1 MSENV
6 VPLEIPVDPDRY
18 QELIREN
25 QMLREEIR
33 VSREAAEITAGLVV
47 KQFEETERVL
57 RRFEDANAMRKAV
70 LDSAAQFAI
79 IATNNRG
86 IITIFN
92 PGAKN
97 LLGYDAYEVVHRHG
111 LDMFHLRSEL
121 DERAAELSAECGR
134 AIKGSDIFYEYAVMG
149 RNAPQEWNYIR
160 KDGYTLPVSM
170 SINALRDPDGH
181 LTGCLCIATDITE
194 ITWSRQALE
203 ESERSYRLLV
213 NNLPNIVFKGYEDG
227 SIDLFDDKIEKLTG
241 YSRSDF
247 RSRKIKWTDLIVEE
261 DKPGAKK
268 ALIQALKTDKSYIR
282 QYRIRKKNGETL
294 WIEAGSQ
301 IICDQDGNIDFITGA
316 FLDISER
323 KEAEAA
329 LHASEEKYRSLF
341 DSGPNPIFVL
351 DSRTLEI
358 LDANPSAE
366 TTYGY
371 TRKELIG
378 RSFTDIG
385 EVEFENQAFS
395 EVDPAE
401 WARSCVVSQKIR
413 HFKKGRK
420 PIYTEVKACPAIYN
434 NREAIILAATD
445 ISETVEKDAQ
455 LFQASKMTTLGEMS
469 AGIAHELNQP
479 LNAIKIGND
488 FLKRM
493 VQKGLTI
500 QTRDLEKVA
509 TEVSAQ
515 VERAS
520 DIIWRLREFGHK
532 PDFKKETFSVNETIR
547 DVMRIIGHQLALQN
561 IEVELGLDE
570 TIPAILANK
579 NRFEQVVF
587 NLITNARD
595 AIEQATDD
603 STGDSGGKIHFR
615 SYAEHGE
622 VVFEVTDTG
631 IGMDS
636 EIRAR
641 VFEPFFTT
649 KEVGKGMGL
658 GLAISYQI
666 VRDFGGQITVES
678 RDQGGSRFTL
688 RFPAANL

>member
-1 MSENV
+1 MSNSAVKFE
-6 VPLEIPVDPDRY
+6 VPLDPDRF

-25 QMLREEIR
+25 LILRKEIR

-57 RRFEDANAMRKAV
+57 RRFQDANAMRKAV

-79 IATNNRG
+79 IATNIKG

-92 PGAKN
+92 PGAEN
-97 LLGYDAYEVVHRHG
+97 LLGYDAENVTHRYG
-111 LDMFHLRSEL
+111 LDIFHLKEEL
-121 DERAAELSAECGR
+121 DQRAAELSKEQGH
-134 AIKGSDIFYEYAVMG
+134 DIAGTDLFYEYAVMG
-149 RNAPQEWNYIR
+149 RNAAEEWSFVR
-160 KDGYTLPVSM
+160 KDGYKLPVSM
-170 SINALRDPDGH
+170 SINALRDPEGQ

-194 ITWSRQALE
+194 ITWSREALE
-203 ESERSYRLLV
+203 ESEQSYRLLV
-213 NNLPNIVFKGYEDG
+213 KNIPNIVFKGYEDG
-227 SIDLFDDKIEKLTG
+227 SIDFFDDKIEKLTG
-241 YSRSDF
+241 YHRREF
-247 RSRKIKWTDLIVEE
+247 RDGNIKWTDLIVAE
-261 DKPGAKK
+261 DRPGAKK
-268 ALIQALKTDKSYIR
+268 ALIHALKTNKSYIR

-301 IICDQDGNIDFITGA
+301 IICDEAGGIDFITGA

-351 DSRTLEI
+351 DRKTLEI

-371 TRKELIG
+371 IREELLG
-378 RSFTDIG
+378 RNFTDIG
-385 EVEFENQAFS
+385 QVEFEHRAFS
-395 EVDPAE
+395 SVDREE
-401 WARSCVVSQKIR
+401 WGRSCVTSQKIR

-434 NREAIILAATD
+434 SREAIILAATD

-455 LFQASKMTTLGEMS
+455 LFQASKMATLGEMS
-469 AGIAHELNQP
+469 AGVAHELNQP
-479 LNAIKIGND
+479 LNTIKIGND
-488 FLKRM
+488 FLKKM
-493 VQKGLTI
+493 VQKGRPI
-500 QTRDLEKVA
+500 KDSQLEKVA
-509 TEVSAQ
+509 TEVTAQ
-515 VERAS
+515 VERAA

-532 PDFKKETFSVNETIR
+532 PDFKKEPVSINETIR
-547 DVMRIIGHQLALQN
+547 GVMRIIGRQLTLQN
-561 IEVELGLDE
+561 IQVEFDLDE
-570 TIPAILANK
+570 TIPAILANR

-595 AIEQATDD
+595 AIEQAT
-603 STGDSGGKIHFR
+603 TKRAGDSERKICFR
-615 SYAEHGE
+615 SYAELDN
-622 VVFEVTDTG
+622 VVFTVTDTG

-636 EIRAR
+636 ETRTR

-649 KEVGKGMGL
+649 KEVGQGMGL
-658 GLAISYQI
+658 GLAISYRI
-666 VRDFGGQITVES
+666 VRDFGGHIS
-678 RDQGGSRFTL
+678 ADSHHRGGSRFTL
-688 RFPAANL
+688 RFPVSML